1 MSWSFIELKRRL
13 ETKLS
18 YLCIVPVKK
27 KTVMGNDYFKYCD
40 ATFYELKNFEC
51 FLDLIKKGKIKVTF
65 KLSYYHTGEKYGQLY
80 DKGTTFDMNFDY
92 VNELFSIVD
101 V

>member
-1 MSWSFIELKRRL
+1 
-13 ETKLS
+13 
-18 YLCIVPVKK
+18 
-27 KTVMGNDYFKYCD
+27 MG
-40 ATFYELKNFEC
+40 
-51 FLDLIKKGKIKVTF
+51 GKIKVTF